1 MREIAFRVDS
11 AERERVVSL
20 FIQAVHAGNSDTIT
34 CPLDLASHPLVVV
47 SVRVAKL
54 FDSTPQNLFET
65 RSRFL

>member
-1 MREIAFRVDS
+1 MGKVAFRVDS
-11 AERERVVSL
+11 AELERVISS
-20 FIQAVHAGNSDTIT
+20 FIQAALAGNSDTIACT
-34 CPLDLASHPLVVV
+34 RDLASHTLVVV